1 MTTVKLAVPES
12 PVGLPVAV
20 IVYAP
25 KETALTVKDPTKFPF
40 EIEHD
45 EEATGLPESEQLES
59 LVEKPEPD
67 TLTPLPTE
75 ADVVFRVSV
84 GVVRIVMYADEE
96 SDSGLPDA
104 VTSYEPAE
112 TLATVNDPVTAPLDI
127 MQDSDVTTAPL
138 RLQDES
144 LVEKPVPPTETVP
157 PTYAEVGL
165 KVIDG
170 ELVNAT
176 LKVADAESS
185 SGVPVAVM
193 EYEVGATL
201 ATTNDAV
208 RVPSEIEHDDEAT
221 TFPDRLQ
228 PLSAVE

>member
-25 KETALTVKDPTKFPF
+25 SETVPTVKDPTKFPF
-40 EIEHD
+40 EIEQD

-59 LVEKPEPD
+59 LVEKPEPE
-67 TLTPLPTE
+67 TLTMLPAAAE
-75 ADVVFRVSV
+75 VVLRVSV
-84 GVVRIVMYADEE
+84 GVVKTVKYADEE

-112 TLATVNDPVTAPLDI
+112 TLGTVNDPVSAPLDI
-127 MQDSDVTTAPL
+127 VQVSDVTAVPL

-144 LVEKPVPPTETVP
+144 FVEKPVPPTETVA

-165 KVIDG
+165 KVIEA
-170 ELVNAT
+170 ELVNT
-176 LKVADAESS
+176 KLKLADAESS
-185 SGVPVAVM
+185 SGVPIAVI

-201 ATTNDAV
+201 ATTNDALK
-208 RVPSEIEHDDEAT
+208 VPSEREHEDEAT
-221 TFPDRLQ
+221 TVPDRLQ
-228 PLSAVE
+228 PVSAVE